1 MCESASALRSYC
13 LYKGIAMFKKLS
25 IPKALQLAFG
35 ASIAI
40 IIAVGIYPL
49 FAIHDLQNK
58 FVSVVDRNV
67 SLLTTI
73 SDLRYYTVTYRRFAL
88 DYGLTNDADEHQK
101 ILVTIDYNNQK
112 MSEAMKHMLSL
123 ADTPVIRQNIES
135 FQQQIADYVAMQN
148 KYIELIDQGR
158 IDEARQE
165 MLGPMLA
172 PFNAIVKLLSDLQHD
187 LQAEA
192 IEIKQHEAAHI
203 QTLVIQSAVTG
214 IISVAFVLLMIFFI
228 TRKVTVP
235 LDKLIQQ
242 MQAVEQGDL
251 SKNLVL
257 SEFAEDELG
266 SAAYYFDQMQRG
278 LAQLAQEINDSV
290 QSLEVT
296 SEQLNN
302 RVQETTLNLATQR
315 NEISQ
320 IATATEQMQ
329 VGFEEVALRTVDASQ
344 QSEKASHEAQE
355 SGEMIQQSIQQ
366 TEDMATALSNTSEVV
381 TKLQYDSH
389 NISVISEVISGIT
402 EQTNL
407 LALNAAIEAARAGEA
422 GRGFAVVADEVR
434 KLATK
439 TKSSLG
445 EIADV
450 IASIQSNA
458 AQAADMMQSSQEQM
472 RSGLSQIRNMG
483 NSFDNI
489 LQVSDRIAGMSS
501 QIATATE
508 QQTSVVK
515 NLSESVST
523 IYQASDR
530 IADSAKSTEQACLAL
545 GNESQHL
552 SQLASRFKLA

>member
-158 IDEARQE
+158 IDAARQE

-192 IEIKQHEAAHI
+192 IEIKQNEAAHI

-266 SAAYYFDQMQRG
+266 SAANYFDQMQRG

-329 VGFEEVALRTVDASQ
+329 VGFEEVAIRTVDASQ
-344 QSEKASHEAQE
+344 QSEQASHEAQE

-381 TKLQYDSH
+381 TKLQHDSH

-450 IASIQSNA
+450 IASIQRNA

-515 NLSESVST
+515 NLTESVST
-523 IYQASDR
+523 IYLASDR

>member
-1 MCESASALRSYC
+1 
-13 LYKGIAMFKKLS
+13 MFKKLS

-88 DYGLTNDADEHQK
+88 DYGLTNDVDEHQK

-135 FQQQIADYVAMQN
+135 FQQQIADYVAMQT

-158 IDEARQE
+158 IDAARQE

-192 IEIKQHEAAHI
+192 IEIKQNEAAHI

-266 SAAYYFDQMQRG
+266 AAAYYFDQMQRG

-329 VGFEEVALRTVDASQ
+329 VGFEEVAIRTVDASQ
-344 QSEKASHEAQE
+344 QSE
-355 SGEMIQQSIQQ
+355 
-366 TEDMATALSNTSEVV
+366 
-381 TKLQYDSH
+381 
-389 NISVISEVISGIT
+389 
-402 EQTNL
+402 
-407 LALNAAIEAARAGEA
+407 
-422 GRGFAVVADEVR
+422 
-434 KLATK
+434 
-439 TKSSLG
+439 
-445 EIADV
+445 
-450 IASIQSNA
+450 
-458 AQAADMMQSSQEQM
+458 
-472 RSGLSQIRNMG
+472 
-483 NSFDNI
+483 
-489 LQVSDRIAGMSS
+489 
-501 QIATATE
+501 
-508 QQTSVVK
+508 
-515 NLSESVST
+515 
-523 IYQASDR
+523 
-530 IADSAKSTEQACLAL
+530 
-545 GNESQHL
+545 
-552 SQLASRFKLA
+552 

>member
-1 MCESASALRSYC
+1 
-13 LYKGIAMFKKLS
+13 MFKKLS

-158 IDEARQE
+158 IDAARQE

-192 IEIKQHEAAHI
+192 IEIKQNEAAHI

-329 VGFEEVALRTVDASQ
+329 VGFEEVAIRTVDASQ
-344 QSEKASHEAQE
+344 QSEQASHEAQE

-381 TKLQYDSH
+381 TKLQHDSH

-450 IASIQSNA
+450 IASIQRNA

-515 NLSESVST
+515 NLTESVST
-523 IYQASDR
+523 IYLASDR

>member
-158 IDEARQE
+158 IDAARQE

-192 IEIKQHEAAHI
+192 IEIKQNEAAHI

-329 VGFEEVALRTVDASQ
+329 VGFEEVAIRTVDASQ
-344 QSEKASHEAQE
+344 QSEQASHEAQE

-381 TKLQYDSH
+381 TKLQHDSH

-450 IASIQSNA
+450 IASIQRNA

-515 NLSESVST
+515 NLTESVST
-523 IYQASDR
+523 IYLASDR

>member
-344 QSEKASHEAQE
+344 QSEQASHEAQE